1 MPFTVPGVHLLHTLQ
16 HMLYQMPRP
25 KGILKKITQYE
36 FIAITHFLMDIIPIT
51 TQLNLDFEKEDLDL
65 AAVNPVVETTLQ
77 HVKVASERGKHQQEL
92 KEKIK
97 QEGSDSTL
105 EEHVIQVN
113 DNQKSTVQ
121 KAEND
126 FVVTLEANF
135 QKRFPKESMSV
146 IAAFEVL
153 SLRSLSFIP
162 SAEIDNYGNEKIEVL
177 IEHYGK
183 DQETQNGGF
192 AAVIDGPACR
202 REWNIAKRLVLQQ
215 KYPHDKMS
223 LLWKIMYQNHKN
235 VIPNLIVLAELAL
248 ILPIHTADCERGFS
262 NQNLIKS
269 RSRNRIGDA
278 ALNRLILLSIE
289 GKPLEE
295 FDFIE
300 SLSVWKAQK
309 DRRIFHKV

>member
-1 MPFTVPGVHLLHTLQ
+1 
-16 HMLYQMPRP
+16 
-25 KGILKKITQYE
+25 
-36 FIAITHFLMDIIPIT
+36 
-51 TQLNLDFEKEDLDL
+51 
-65 AAVNPVVETTLQ
+65 
-77 HVKVASERGKHQQEL
+77 
-92 KEKIK
+92 
-97 QEGSDSTL
+97 
-105 EEHVIQVN
+105 
-113 DNQKSTVQ
+113 
-121 KAEND
+121 
-126 FVVTLEANF
+126 
-135 QKRFPKESMSV
+135 MSV

-183 DQETQNGGF
+183 DQETQNGVF

-202 REWNIAKRLVLQQ
+202 REWNIVKRLVLQQ

-223 LLWKIMYQNHKN
+223 LLWKIMYQNHKD
-235 VIPNLIVLAELAL
+235 VIPNLIVLAELVL
-248 ILPIHTADCERGFS
+248 IPPIHTADCERGFS

-269 RSRNRIGDA
+269 KSRNRIGDA
-278 ALNRLILLSIE
+278 ALNRLILLSFE